1 MQAVKGKG
9 TSLERQM
16 ALLLQRKGRR
26 PQKNVAHLPG
36 KPDLAFA
43 RHKIAVFVDGDFWH
57 GWRFNQWRDKLGDYW
72 KQKIERNR
80 ARDQRNFQRLRRM
93 GWIVIR
99 IWEHQLK
106 RDPDRC
112 IERVEEAIRSKK

>member
-9 TSLERQM
+9 TSLELKM
-16 ALLLQRKGRR
+16 ALLLRRNGRR
-26 PQKNVAHLPG
+26 PQMNVAHLPG
-36 KPDLAFA
+36 KPDLAFC
-43 RHKIAVFVDGDFWH
+43 RLKVAVFVDGDFWH

-72 KQKIERNR
+72 KAKIERNR
-80 ARDQRNFQRLRRM
+80 ARDRKNFQRLRRM

-106 RDPDRC
+106 RNPNGC
-112 IERVEEAIRSKK
+112 VQRVEDAIQSKK